1 MNPASD
7 PGHGHSP
14 AAWIAVGVMLVS
26 LSVGGIAFF
35 LGMWT
40 LVILSF
46 VMTLVGWGLGFLL
59 ASLGWGV
66 NGPKYQAKEH
76 S

>member
-1 MNPASD
+1 
-7 PGHGHSP
+7 
-14 AAWIAVGVMLVS
+14 MLVS

-40 LVILSF
+40 LVILSL